1 MSRRKGWSGHW
12 APFIGWRRG
21 GEGVAGGG
29 KKRWPAVF
37 NASVIRIER
46 EGNLRG
52 VAPRMKGRRRTTR
65 DGSNGE
71 TD

>member
-1 MSRRKGWSGHW
+1 
-12 APFIGWRRG
+12 
-21 GEGVAGGG
+21 V
-29 KKRWPAVF
+29 VF
-37 NASVIRIER
+37 NVSVIGIER